1 MREIF
6 REVASIVIYNPILDK
21 FLLQD
26 RTSISKYGEE
36 VTFFGGWLDEG
47 EDPLQAAHRE
57 SSEELWIVFDS
68 YQYLGKFV
76 HDKEGK
82 DFIRYLFFVITEN
95 EHFDDRE
102 WDGALRFSI
111 QEAEKKIFTTSMIEE
126 FIVIKKYIDEKQKR

>member
-6 REVASIVIYNPILDK
+6 REVASLVIYNPVLDK
-21 FLLQD
+21 ILLQD

-47 EDPLQAAHRE
+47 ETPLQAAERE
-57 SSEELWIVFDS
+57 SSEELGIVFDE
-68 YQYLGKFV
+68 YVYLWKFS
-76 HDKEGK
+76 HDKEWK
-82 DFIRYLFFVITEN
+82 DYIRNLFFVQTEQD
-95 EHFDDRE
+95 HFDDDE

-126 FIVIKKYIDEKQKR
+126 FIVIKKYIDEKQKI